1 MTYSTGSLIIDD
13 DYNIFAT
20 GNAAGTGDTSV
31 ANINYYSWYR
41 NWR

>member
-20 GNAAGTGDTSV
+20 GNAAGTGD
-31 ANINYYSWYR
+31 NQ
-41 NWR
+41 